1 MMMMIII
8 IIIILIRKVVK
19 SERFCRR
26 LLHVKRSE
34 RFVRKFTDHILYSL
48 ERFAIKLL
56 LFFKLPFAFH
66 FSFNYLPISS

>member
-1 MMMMIII
+1 M
-8 IIIILIRKVVK
+8 RKVLSKIVACEK
-19 SERFCRR
+19 SG
-26 LLHVKRSE
+26 

-66 FSFNYLPISS
+66 FSFNYLSISS